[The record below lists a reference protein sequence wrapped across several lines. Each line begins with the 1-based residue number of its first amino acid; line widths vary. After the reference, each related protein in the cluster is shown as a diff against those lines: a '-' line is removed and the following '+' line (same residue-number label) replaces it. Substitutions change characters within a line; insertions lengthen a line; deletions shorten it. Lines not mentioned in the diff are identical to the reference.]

1 MIDIFVAKS
10 DESQV
15 DYEKKKE
22 VKDDSK
28 VFSSVTRRIKLPL
41 TEKGKVQV
49 RVVWV
54 KNQGFDFCGHVKFGK
69 PSKWRCQV
77 GSWI

>member
-10 DESQV
+10 DESEV
-15 DYEKKKE
+15 DWEKE
-22 VKDDSK
+22 RSQGW
-28 VFSSVTRRIKLPL
+28 FQGSSLVTRRIKLPL
-41 TEKGKVQV
+41 TEKGKAQV